1 MIKYETTLKA
11 RTFECD
17 MYGHVNNA
25 SFLNYCE
32 AARVDFLNHL
42 GFSLKSLIKNGW
54 LLPIVKI
61 EINYKLPVFADDE
74 LLVSVIWKSR
84 RQTSAVF
91 EQEVIKK
98 SNGQLAARA
107 EITWVSTDLKNTP
120 IPIPLE
126 MLDCISKEFGELPEV
141 QHPAHL

>member
-11 RTFECD
+11 RTYECD

-32 AARVDFLNHL
+32 AARIDFLNYL
-42 GFSLKSLIKNGW
+42 GFSLKSLINKGW

-61 EINYKLPVFADDE
+61 EINYKLPVFADEE
-74 LLVSVIWKSR
+74 LTVSVIWKSR

-91 EQEVIKK
+91 EQEIIKN
-98 SNGQLAARA
+98 STGQLAARA
-107 EITWVSTDLKNTP
+107 EITWVSTDLKNSP
-120 IPIPLE
+120 IPIPEE
-126 MLDCISKEFGELPEV
+126 MLECISQKFGELPE
-141 QHPAHL
+141 L